1 MKGICGD
8 AKQQLNNCMLL
19 GDTENAAPNGTA
31 NGNANGNGFAASPA
45 FRGGRTFRSRQ
56 VHSLAIRNT
65 SSYDTMERP
74 FRPDNLRG
82 RWSKS
87 ADFYFATSS
96 YAFSTMAFSDV
107 SVWALMFGGW
117 KYYLTAYVLA
127 VCFYSLPIFLIQTF
141 LGQFSTSGAISAFR
155 VSPIFKGIGYSI
167 LLLNL
172 GTLTYYSVN
181 AAVPLIYAINSLHDV
196 LPWLSCNNT
205 WNSPNCSTHNSYD
218 EDEASQA
225 QLINSMIGSIK
236 DGSSEW
242 SLSWSMVLAIV
253 GIWAV
258 VLLLLLSRVSI
269 IGKVMRCAC
278 VLMFSFFL
286 AVFVYLVIHE
296 QFGWQTMLD
305 YLHPT
310 INSWSGIRASVGL
323 AILQASMVL
332 GPGWGS
338 VITLGSYNSFRS
350 DAARLSI
357 WVSITHVLITVMA
370 TVCGHVANDHFEL
383 HVAMWHVEKKHTMQ
397 FLYVSFAYL
406 FGNFTT
412 LPRLWSFLF
421 FAIVLLAEMC
431 ALVRPKTFIIIEILI
446 NILFIYQV
454 IQMMSVLTAIFDEF
468 EQLRHLKRRI
478 TILLSLCLMASSI
491 YFCTQLG
498 FSQVSALS
506 YMALFT
512 QVVFSALLV
521 LMTTWIYGRVRFQ
534 CDLQFMLGKTI
545 SSAEIFFIRIVAP
558 CFIGLALYQ
567 ISYMLYS
574 NGAGD
579 TLIWTSQ
586 GLSYL
591 IVVVYMFYK
600 FSQTNGPL
608 RQRLRQCFAP
618 HDWHPV
624 NPDNRVFYEEIMG
637 TSEMLVIDN
646 GNAA

>member
-19 GDTENAAPNGTA
+19 DDTENAPVNGLV
-31 NGNANGNGFAASPA
+31 NGNGCGIAASPA
-45 FRGGRTFRSRQ
+45 NRGGRKFRSRQ
-56 VHSLAIRNT
+56 VQSLAIRNT

-82 RWSKS
+82 RWSKT

-107 SVWALMFGGW
+107 SVWALMMGGW
-117 KYYLTAYVLA
+117 KFYLTTYVLA

-181 AAVPLIYAINSLHDV
+181 AAVPLIYAVNTLHDV
-196 LPWLSCNNT
+196 LPWMSCNNT

-218 EDEASQA
+218 VDEDDQKPHSTVEYFH
-225 QLINSMIGSIK
+225 SMIGSIR
-236 DGSSEW
+236 DGSGAW

-253 GIWAV
+253 GIWVV
-258 VLLLLLSRVSI
+258 VLLLLLNRVSI

-296 QFGWQTMLD
+296 QFGWQTFMD

-310 INSWSGIRASVGL
+310 IDSWIAIRSSLGM

-338 VITLGSYNSFRS
+338 VITLGSFNRFRS

-357 WVSITHVLITVMA
+357 WVCISHVLITVMA
-370 TVCGHVANDHFEL
+370 TICAHVANDHFEL
-383 HVAMWHVEKKHTMQ
+383 HVAMWHVEKKHSMQ
-397 FLYVSFAYL
+397 FLFLSFAYL
-406 FGNFTT
+406 FGSFTT
-412 LPRLWSFLF
+412 LPKLWSFLF
-421 FAIVLLAEMC
+421 FTIIFLAEMC
-431 ALVRPKTFIIIEILI
+431 ALVIL
-446 NILFIYQV
+446 
-454 IQMMSVLTAIFDEF
+454 MMSLLTSIFDEF

-478 TILLSLCLMASSI
+478 TIGLSLCLMISSL

-512 QVVFSALLV
+512 QVVFSALLI
-521 LMTTWIYGRVRFQ
+521 LMATWIYGRVRFQ

-545 SSAEIFFIRIVAP
+545 SSGEIFFIRIIAP
-558 CFIGLALYQ
+558 CFIALALYQ
-567 ISYMLYS
+567 TIYMLYV
-574 NGAGD
+574 NGAD
-579 TLIWTSQ
+579 DVLIWISQ
-586 GLSYL
+586 GFSYL
-591 IVVVYMFYK
+591 IVIAYMIFK
-600 FSQTNGPL
+600 LTQTNGTL
-608 RQRLRQCFAP
+608 RQRVRQCFAP

-624 NPDNRVFYEEIMG
+624 NPDNRAFYEEIMG

>member
-19 GDTENAAPNGTA
+19 GDAPPNGAAT
-31 NGNANGNGFAASPA
+31 GNGVAASPA
-45 FRGGRTFRSRQ
+45 YRGGRTFRSRQ

-87 ADFYFATSS
+87 ADFYFATTS
-96 YAFSTMAFSDV
+96 YAFGTMAFSDV

-117 KYYLTAYVLA
+117 KYYLIAYVLA

-155 VSPIFKGIGYSI
+155 VSPIFKGQSVPTHTLTAYLSNLHFICSTGIGYSI

-172 GTLTYYSVN
+172 GTLSYYSVN
-181 AAVPLIYAINSLHDV
+181 AAVPLIYAVNSLHDV
-196 LPWLSCNNT
+196 LPWMSCNNT
-205 WNSPNCSTHNSYD
+205 WNSPNCSTHSSYD
-218 EDEASQA
+218 EEELCFS
-225 QLINSMIGSIK
+225 SMIGSIK
-236 DGSSEW
+236 EGSSEW
-242 SLSWSMVLAIV
+242 TLSWSMVLAIV
-253 GIWAV
+253 GIWLV
-258 VLLLLLSRVSI
+258 VLSLLLSRVSI

-305 YLHPT
+305 YMHPT
-310 INSWSGIRASVGL
+310 IHSWSGIRASLGT
-323 AILQASMVL
+323 AILQASLVL

-338 VITLGSYNSFRS
+338 VITLGSYNGFRS

-357 WVSITHVLITVMA
+357 WASISHVVITVMA

-383 HVAMWHVEKKHTMQ
+383 HVAMWHVEKKHNMQ

-406 FGNFTT
+406 FGSFTT
-412 LPRLWSFLF
+412 LPKLWSFLF
-421 FAIVLLAEMC
+421 FTIVFLAEMC
-431 ALVRPKTFIIIEILI
+431 ALVIL
-446 NILFIYQV
+446 
-454 IQMMSVLTAIFDEF
+454 MMSVLTAIFDEF
-468 EQLRHLKRRI
+468 EQLRQLKRRI

-545 SSAEIFFIRIVAP
+545 SSAEIFVIRIVAP
-558 CFIGLALYQ
+558 CFIALALYQ
-567 ISYMLYS
+567 ISYMLYV

-579 TLIWTSQ
+579 ALIWTSQ

-591 IVVVYMFYK
+591 IVVAYMFYK
-600 FSQTNGPL
+600 LAQTNGPW

>member
-8 AKQQLNNCMLL
+8 AKQQINNCMLL
-19 GDTENAAPNGTA
+19 GDCENAENGI
-31 NGNANGNGFAASPA
+31 GNANGISASPA
-45 FRGGRTFRSRQ
+45 YRGGRTFRSRQ

-87 ADFYFATSS
+87 VDFYFASSS
-96 YAFSTMAFSDV
+96 YAFNTMAFSDV
-107 SVWALMFGGW
+107 SVWALMLGGW
-117 KYYLTAYVLA
+117 KYYLSAYLLA

-196 LPWLSCNNT
+196 MPWMSCNNT
-205 WNSPNCSTHNSYD
+205 WNSPNCSTHDRYD
-218 EDEASQA
+218 EEDDANHKPHSTVEYFH
-225 QLINSMIGSIK
+225 SMIGSIK
-236 DGSSEW
+236 EGSTNF
-242 SLSWSMVLAIV
+242 SLSWSMVSAIV
-253 GIWAV
+253 GIWFV
-258 VLLLLLSRVSI
+258 VLVLLLSRVSI
-269 IGKVMRCAC
+269 IGKALRCAC
-278 VLMFSFFL
+278 VLMFGFFL
-286 AVFVYLVIHE
+286 SVFVYLVIHE
-296 QFGWQTMLD
+296 QVGWQSLLD

-310 INSWSGIRASVGL
+310 INSWEAILSSLGT

-338 VITLGSYNSFRS
+338 IITLGSYNSFRS
-350 DAARLSI
+350 DAERLSM

-370 TVCGHVANDHFEL
+370 MVCGHVANDHFEL

-397 FLYVSFAYL
+397 FLYVAFAYL
-406 FGNFTT
+406 FGSFTT
-412 LPRLWSFLF
+412 LPKLWSFLF
-421 FAIVLLAEMC
+421 FTVIFLSEMC
-431 ALVRPKTFIIIEILI
+431 ALI
-446 NILFIYQV
+446 
-454 IQMMSVLTAIFDEF
+454 IQMMSVLTALFDEF
-468 EQLRHLKRRI
+468 EQLRPRKQQF
-478 TILLSLCLMASSI
+478 TILLTLCLTAISI

-512 QVVFSALLV
+512 QVVFSALLI

-545 SSAEIFFIRIVAP
+545 SSAKIFSIRFIVP
-558 CFIGLALYQ
+558 CFIALALWE
-567 ISYMLYS
+567 IIYMLVDI
-574 NGAGD
+574 NQAGD

-586 GLSYL
+586 SLIYL
-591 IVVVYMFYK
+591 LVLGYMIYK
-600 FSQTNGPL
+600 LSQTTGTW
-608 RQRLRQCFAP
+608 RQRMRQCFAP

-624 NPDNRVFYEEIMG
+624 NADNRRFYEEIMG

-646 GNAA
+646 GNAS